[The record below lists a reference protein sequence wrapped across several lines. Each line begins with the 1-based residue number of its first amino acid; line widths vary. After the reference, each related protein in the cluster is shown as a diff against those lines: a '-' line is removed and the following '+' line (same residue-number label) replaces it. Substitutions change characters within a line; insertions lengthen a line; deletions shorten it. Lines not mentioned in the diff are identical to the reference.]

1 MIYLNGQIGAVYMGG
16 HYHSEVYLGSVLVW
30 SGVKKIP
37 GEVHAQLAFE
47 NTADGV
53 AVVLLP
59 GVAAGDVQLIP
70 VVTGTQSSTVAPEVA
85 GKIQM
90 GTTVIPTLYGAD
102 SGETD

>member
-1 MIYLNGQIGAVYMGG
+1 M
-16 HYHSEVYLGSVLVW
+16 LVW
-30 SGVKKIP
+30 SIAKKVP
-37 GEVHAQLAFE
+37 GDSHAQLAFE

-85 GKIQM
+85 GKIQT
-90 GTTVIPTLYGAD
+90 GTTVIPTLHVAD